1 MDNES
6 TGTETGEAT
15 VAEPKTEKKAKK
27 RTNRLSEDLLVAEY
41 PHVKRGT
48 LHFLPNE
55 NKQAVT
61 ISCTFVDEETGDV
74 CGKERE
80 VRTSDLFQVSK
91 CEVCTIKARR
101 AKAKARR
108 AAKKA
113 EAAEAD
119 AGDAG
124 DEG

>member
-1 MDNES
+1 MDEKNAETQGDS
-6 TGTETGEAT
+6 TVEK
-15 VAEPKTEKKAKK
+15 PKKK
-27 RTNRLSEDLLVAEY
+27 RTNRLSEEVLLAEY
-41 PHVKRGT
+41 PHVIPGT

-55 NKQAVT
+55 NKQAVK
-61 ISCTFVDEETGDV
+61 IACSFEDPETGEV
-74 CGKERE
+74 CGKERV
-80 VRTSDLFQVSK
+80 VRTSDLFQVNK

-113 EAAEAD
+113 EADEAD
-119 AGDAG
+119 ATDG